1 MTKNIKIFFKKP
13 ENEPKNLT
21 YNYYGVTEIEY
32 IGDKVL
38 IYKGEGEEKASVAIL
53 NWSNVNQIVEM

>member
-1 MTKNIKIFFKKP
+1 MAKNIKIFFKKP
-13 ENEPKNLT
+13 ENEPNLT

-53 NWSNVNQIVEM
+53 NWANVNQIVEM